1 MIHLII
7 QGLNDGVDL
16 FDFDVPVSDIPLLSS
31 EFIGSVHVEGR
42 LQKRNRRYDVQWSAT
57 ATARLICD
65 RSLEEFDEE
74 ISVDVMQEFVADSHH
89 MFGDIDAERN
99 EDSQVIP
106 IREDAT
112 VIDITDEV
120 RQELMVHLPMRRVA
134 PKYRDKK
141 LAELFP
147 ELEGRDA
154 EAPQPDVVSDQWAA
168 LRKLKDI

>member
-1 MIHLII
+1 MADTH
-7 QGLNDGVDL
+7 
-16 FDFDVPVSDIPLLSS
+16 
-31 EFIGSVHVEGR
+31 HV
-42 LQKRNRRYDVQWSAT
+42 
-57 ATARLICD
+57 
-65 RSLEEFDEE
+65 
-74 ISVDVMQEFVADSHH
+74 
-89 MFGDIDAERN
+89 FGDIDAERN

-134 PKYRDKK
+134 PKYRDKE
-141 LAELFP
+141 LTELFP

-154 EAPQPDVVSDQWAA
+154 EAPQPDVVNDQWAA